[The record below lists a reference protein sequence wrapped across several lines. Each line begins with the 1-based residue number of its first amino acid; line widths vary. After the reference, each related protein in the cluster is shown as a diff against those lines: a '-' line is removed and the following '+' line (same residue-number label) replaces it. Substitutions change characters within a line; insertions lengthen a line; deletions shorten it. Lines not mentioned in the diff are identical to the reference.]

1 MGADEG
7 DGGVED
13 LLLNLGFL
21 AHTLAALE
29 TMADDSV
36 DGF

>member
-21 AHTLAALE
+21 SHTLGTLE